1 MGRPQTQ
8 ARVFAVTQQEADV
21 APEVMTGTIQ
31 VFESDAYVLIDPGAT
46 HSFISVK
53 FIAQVNI
60 EIQPIDCSMVV
71 SLPTGDSRIADRVY
85 MGCRVIIEGHEFM
98 ANLVLLDIQ
107 DFDVI
112 LGMDWLSRHRATMDC
127 FRKEVKFCRPGEP
140 EITFCGVRKIL
151 SSSMMSVMMAGKM
164 LRKSYPG
171 YLAYAVEVRDDDM
184 RLEDIPVVREFPD
197 VFPDDLPGLPPD
209 REIDFQI
216 ELAPGT
222 EPISRAPYR
231 MAPAELKELK
241 VQMEEM
247 VNKGFVRPS
256 TSPWGAPVLFVKKK
270 DGSMRLY
277 IDYRELNKV
286 TIRNQYPL
294 PRIDDLFDQ
303 LQGAKVFSKIDLRS
317 GYHQLRVH
325 DDDVPKTAFR
335 TRYGHFEFLVMPFG
349 LTNAPAAFMDLMN
362 RIFRPYLDQFVIVFI
377 DDILIYSGSEEEH
390 AEHLRIVLQILREH
404 RLYAKLSKCQ
414 FWLDSVTFLGH
425 IVSAEGVSVDPQ
437 KVEAILNWKPPT
449 SVTEI
454 RSFLCLAGYYRK
466 FVEGFS
472 KIAAPLTR
480 LTRKEEPFL
489 WSEACQQSFDELKR
503 RLTSA
508 PVLTLPSGQD
518 GFAVYCDASRQGL
531 GCVLM
536 QNDKVIA
543 YASRQLKKHE
553 QNYPT
558 HDLELASVVF
568 ALRIWRHYLYGVPCR
583 IFTDHKS
590 LQYLF
595 TQKELN
601 MRQRRWIELIKD
613 YECTIEYHPGKANVV
628 ADALSRRPMS
638 SLSHMRVVHLPRLIE
653 LRSLGVRL
661 ELTDSGALLATFHV
675 RPVLIDRIRE
685 LQIQDP

>member
-171 YLAYAVEVRDDDM
+171 YLAYEVEVRDDDM